1 VEYQPY
7 NKAATTSTSREV
19 SDPQMHTKREK
30 ERVDWKLN
38 WKNYEHDWPKAT
50 AKPLASLSTAKKPEH
65 SSDDPGTVPMQKAKT
80 WKAKTWVIPMLTWSR
95 TGLRTARCGKGRPLA
110 NVRLATTVTVWRR
123 LTPVILLNTP
133 MPEQSVVMRMGM
145 MYASMKIEWGAGTVG
160 RRVVVERVGAE
171 RVEAE
176 RESTTITKGK
186 RMPCLDDEEGVA
198 GGANDDHANNGERE
212 KKEQK
217 RQKTWKTWKTW
228 NIVLKIQW
236 TTRKK
241 KEKWAIK
248 AKERGGCAVQGPTL
262 WTTDLP
268 PTHDET
274 N

>member
-1 VEYQPY
+1 
-7 NKAATTSTSREV
+7 
-19 SDPQMHTKREK
+19 
-30 ERVDWKLN
+30 
-38 WKNYEHDWPKAT
+38 
-50 AKPLASLSTAKKPEH
+50 
-65 SSDDPGTVPMQKAKT
+65 
-80 WKAKTWVIPMLTWSR
+80 
-95 TGLRTARCGKGRPLA
+95 
-110 NVRLATTVTVWRR
+110 
-123 LTPVILLNTP
+123 
-133 MPEQSVVMRMGM
+133 
-145 MYASMKIEWGAGTVG
+145 
-160 RRVVVERVGAE
+160 
-171 RVEAE
+171 
-176 RESTTITKGK
+176 
-186 RMPCLDDEEGVA
+186 MPCLDDEEGVA